1 MPWAPLMKLKQ
12 TETVTETL
20 QAIALRGSRGLV
32 PRQRHDRDGRRPNQL
47 ARRAGANDNRLL
59 EIETEL
65 EKAAVFKSLF
75 AQASTSHFLRE

>member
-32 PRQRHDRDGRRPNQL
+32 PRQRHDRADNRGHDR
-47 ARRAGANDNRLL
+47 ARDAAADNLLDERANVQPAGAALL
-59 EIETEL
+59 GTE
-65 EKAAVFKSLF
+65 
-75 AQASTSHFLRE
+75 